1 MKKKSGYIFTL
12 VELNSHLQNKSSLVP
27 LLQHLPHI
35 ETNIFTSFLIIKRRQ
50 KS

>member
-1 MKKKSGYIFTL
+1 MKKKSGYILVFTL

-35 ETNIFTSFLIIKRRQ
+35 ETNI
-50 KS
+50 